1 LQNCT
6 DLKTR
11 NPGTDFVLRILIP
24 VGARILSELEIAGAV
39 TKASLPVQ
47 DNQAMSCWRLPPALA
62 MLFRLQCAARLARL
76 KHGFSTPRKMALST
90 IALLLMVTWMS
101 NAVLSILYREPYAPD
116 VLRHWIPIVLLA
128 YTMWHIVKTA
138 WRRPE
143 EPIEWTEPEREF
155 VCDGP
160 FSRREQL
167 HYRIAVILTATLLK
181 ATCAS
186 LLLLPDLRVP
196 WAGFLGIFLGLAFVD
211 LLRMTADVVVARL
224 PTVHYLRYRRVVTTA
239 AVCTACG
246 GLYFAITLPATPP
259 SDGLGASFHWMIRLV
274 GGFNHLADTTAGLVV
289 QAPFTTFATIVSA
302 PAFSTQLIPL
312 LLLAAGL
319 VVAAIEAAVRLDGR
333 LHRAALAH
341 EQRSY
346 DRLERLDEL
355 HPQVSVNSAS
365 LESVPNWSGIG
376 PLAWRQLV
384 GARKH
389 LGGLLLALAAPG
401 VLSCLPLLRSRD
413 PVPTFAYVSAS
424 LGFYSLLLLPAAL
437 KFDFR
442 RDVDKLGLFK
452 LLPASPQSVVIG
464 QLATPVGIACAFQVA
479 VLCIAYLVRPVPVGY
494 LLGAAAFLI
503 PLNLLIFAMENTI
516 FLMYPYRLNQEG
528 LEVFLR
534 TTLTFT
540 AKSLLFSVALVVV
553 FVLSQVAHD
562 LSRMTLFRSV
572 LGGNHHLAFG
582 LTMWLSV
589 AGGAALLTR
598 TLSRVYDRHDVCLDR
613 VA

>member
-1 LQNCT
+1 
-6 DLKTR
+6 
-11 NPGTDFVLRILIP
+11 
-24 VGARILSELEIAGAV
+24 
-39 TKASLPVQ
+39 
-47 DNQAMSCWRLPPALA
+47 MSCWRLPPALA
-62 MLFRLQCAARLARL
+62 MLFRLQCAARVSRM
-76 KHGFSTPRKMALST
+76 KHGFATPRKMALST

-101 NAVLSILYREPYAPD
+101 NAVLSILYREPYEPGI
-116 VLRHWIPIVLLA
+116 LRHWIPIVLLA
-128 YTMWHIVKTA
+128 YTVWHVVKTA
-138 WRRPE
+138 WKPPE
-143 EPIEWTEPEREF
+143 EPIEWTEAEREF

-167 HYRIAVILTATLLK
+167 QYRMAVILTATLLK

-186 LLLLPDLRVP
+186 LLLLPDLAVP

-211 LLRMTADVVVARL
+211 LVRLMADLVVARL
-224 PTVHYLRYRRVVTTA
+224 PSARYRRYRRIVTTA
-239 AVCTACG
+239 AVLAACG
-246 GLYFAITLPATPP
+246 GLYFAVTLPSTPP
-259 SDGLGASFHWMIRLV
+259 ADGFGASFHWLARLV
-274 GGFNHLADTTAGLVV
+274 GGFSHLLDTTAGLAI
-289 QAPFTTFATIVSA
+289 QAPFIVFATIVSA
-302 PAFSTQLIPL
+302 PVVSPQL
-312 LLLAAGL
+312 LLLLLLSGGL
-319 VVAAIEAAVRLDGR
+319 VAAAIEGAVRLDAR
-333 LHRAALAH
+333 LHRAAVAH
-341 EQRSY
+341 EQQNY

-355 HPQVSVNSAS
+355 QPQVSLETPP

-384 GARKH
+384 GVRRH
-389 LGGLLLALAAPG
+389 LGGLLLALSAPG

-413 PVPTFAYVSAS
+413 PVSTFAYVSAS

-452 LLPASPQSVVIG
+452 LLPASPQSVVLG

-479 VLCIAYLVRPVPVGY
+479 VLCIAYVIRPVPVGY

-553 FVLSQVAHD
+553 FVLSQIAHD
-562 LSRMTLFRSV
+562 VSQMPLIRSV
-572 LGGNHHLAFG
+572 LHGNHHLAFG

-589 AGGAALLTR
+589 AGGAVLLTR
-598 TLSRVYDRHDVCLDR
+598 TLSRVYDRHDICLDR
-613 VA
+613 VP